1 LETRRGQKIVIAVL
15 SMLMAASVALLTYGM
30 IVDNDA
36 LTILGFCIVI
46 PTFFALLVN
55 LGMLLAWSDRR

>member
-1 LETRRGQKIVIAVL
+1 LETWRGQKIVVAVL
-15 SMLMAASVALLTYGM
+15 SVMTAGAVALLTYGM

-36 LTILGFCIVI
+36 LTILGFCIAI

-55 LGMLLAWSDRR
+55 VGMLFAWSDRR